1 MVRSFAPTYRLLA
14 AFSLAHAG
22 IVIGYLPFLSL
33 LLPLKVDR
41 LAGDARIGWLTVA
54 VVLGAAVASGANIL
68 FGWLSDRHYACGGGR
83 RSWIAGGLAAL
94 ALSYA
99 GIALAA
105 QPATLIVAVLA
116 FQLSVNAVLAP
127 MMAIMADEIPDD
139 QRGLAGG
146 LLAVGPPAAGAVS
159 ALLVADPEWSD
170 AARFALIVGLTL
182 VTVLPLLAV
191 RRPPV
196 PTAPVTAEAAPPHR
210 LWVASLARL
219 LVQLAGGALS
229 LYLLYYFQSIAGAV
243 PPATLAA
250 RVGSLLTISYILP
263 LPVAVFAG
271 RLSDRAD
278 RRTPFLVGAAI
289 AATLGLLAMATLT
302 HPIGAALG
310 FLVYSVA
317 AAVFLALHQAFAVRL
332 LPDPRHRGRDLG
344 VINLSNTVPSLLG
357 PLLTWALATPGD
369 FTLLLLV
376 LAGLTLTGG
385 VLMVPLRRRVR
396 SQPDRA
402 ALDHSGRRD

>member
-1 MVRSFAPTYRLLA
+1 MVRPLPPGYRLLA

-22 IVIGYLPFLSL
+22 VVIGYLPFLSL
-33 LLPLKVDR
+33 LLPLKVDE

-54 VVLGAAVASGANIL
+54 VVLGAGMASGANIF
-68 FGWLSDRHYACGGGR
+68 FGWLSDRHYARGGGR
-83 RSWIAGGLAAL
+83 RGWIAGGLIAL
-94 ALSYA
+94 TVSYA

-116 FQLSVNAVLAP
+116 FQLAVNAVLAP

-146 LLAVGPPAAGAVS
+146 LLAIGPPAAGAVS
-159 ALLVADPEWSD
+159 ALLVADPHWND

-182 VTVLPLLAV
+182 ATVVPLLAI

-196 PTAPVTAEAAPPHR
+196 PAAPVMRDAAPAHR
-210 LWVASLARL
+210 LWVASLSRL

-229 LYLLYYFQSIAGAV
+229 LYLLYYFQSIVGAV

-250 RVGSLLTISYILP
+250 RVGTLLTISYILP

-271 RLSDRAD
+271 RLSDQAA
-278 RRTPFLVGAAI
+278 RRTPFLFGAAI

-302 HPIGAALG
+302 HPIGAAIG

-344 VINLSNTVPSLLG
+344 IINLSNTVPSLLG

-369 FTLLLLV
+369 FTPLLLV
-376 LAGLTLTGG
+376 LAALTLAGG
-385 VLMVPLRRRVR
+385 VLILPLRR
-396 SQPDRA
+396 
-402 ALDHSGRRD
+402 GKRR